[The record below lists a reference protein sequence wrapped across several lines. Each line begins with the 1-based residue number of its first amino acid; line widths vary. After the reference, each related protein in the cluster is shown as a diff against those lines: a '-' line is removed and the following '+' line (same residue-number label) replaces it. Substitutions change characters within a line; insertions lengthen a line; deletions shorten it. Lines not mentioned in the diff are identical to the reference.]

1 MTYGHLK
8 YNHFVMKTT
17 MMRQASFGMNSSI
30 MTNKN
35 HVLVACGKCCGSE
48 QSMIPAAP
56 GLSGAAPAAR
66 PSGSKRVAI
75 QCFTPRNAAGTVSLV
90 NTTAS
95 TSRKITTDQ
104 NLAVIPAN
112 AIIDKIEFFGI
123 NGFTTKGNFSIGLG
137 QLNGNIMTSLIEN
150 ATAPIANEKV
160 GGCREFA
167 SNAADGRN
175 AKTLVLLQ
183 SNVNAVLE
191 HPITA
196 GSLQVVIEYHL
207 KPTPT
212 Q

>member
-1 MTYGHLK
+1 
-8 YNHFVMKTT
+8 MK
-17 MMRQASFGMNSSI
+17 QASFGMNSSI

-35 HVLVACGKCCGSE
+35 HVLVARGKCCGSE
-48 QSMIPAAP
+48 LMLPAVA
-56 GLSGAAPAAR
+56 GASGAAAPR
-66 PSGSKRVAI
+66 PSSKRVAI
-75 QCFTPRNAAGTVSLV
+75 QCFTPRNATGTVSLV
-90 NTTAS
+90 NTTSS
-95 TSRKITTDQ
+95 TSRKITIDQ

-123 NGFTTKGNFSIGLG
+123 NGFATKGNFSIGLG
-137 QLNGNIMTSLIEN
+137 QLNGSIMTSLIEN
-150 ATAPIANEKV
+150 ATAAIANEKV

-167 SNAADGRN
+167 SNAVDGRN
-175 AKTLVLLQ
+175 AKTMVLLQ

-191 HPITA
+191 HPVTA

>member
-1 MTYGHLK
+1 
-8 YNHFVMKTT
+8 

-48 QSMIPAAP
+48 QVMIPAAAGP
-56 GLSGAAPAAR
+56 SGASPAPR

-75 QCFTPRNAAGTVSLV
+75 QCFTPRNATGTVSLV
-90 NTTAS
+90 NTTSS

-104 NLAVIPAN
+104 NLATVPAN

-123 NGFTTKGNFSIGLG
+123 NGFATKGNFSIGLG
-137 QLNGNIMTSLIEN
+137 QLNGSIMVPLIEN
-150 ATAPIANEKV
+150 ATAAIANEKV

-191 HPITA
+191 HPVTA

>member
-1 MTYGHLK
+1 
-8 YNHFVMKTT
+8 MK
-17 MMRQASFGMNSSI
+17 QASFGMNSSI

-48 QSMIPAAP
+48 QVMIPAVA
-56 GLSGAAPAAR
+56 GASGAAAAPR

-75 QCFTPRNAAGTVSLV
+75 QCFTPRNATGTVSLV
-90 NTTAS
+90 NTTSS
-95 TSRKITTDQ
+95 TSRKITIDQ
-104 NLAVIPAN
+104 NLTVIPAN

-123 NGFTTKGNFSIGLG
+123 NGFATKGNFSIGLG
-137 QLNGNIMTSLIEN
+137 QLNGSIMTSLIEN
-150 ATAPIANEKV
+150 ATAAIANEKV

-175 AKTLVLLQ
+175 AKTMVLLQ

-191 HPITA
+191 HPVTA

>member
-1 MTYGHLK
+1 MTYGYLK
-8 YNHFVMKTT
+8 YKHFVRKT
-17 MMRQASFGMNSSI
+17 MMKQASFGMNSSI

-35 HVLVACGKCCGSE
+35 HVLVACGKCCDSE
-48 QSMIPAAP
+48 QVMIPAVAGAP
-56 GLSGAAPAAR
+56 GAAPMPR
-66 PSGSKRVAI
+66 PSGSKRASI

-90 NTTAS
+90 NTTSS

-123 NGFTTKGNFSIGLG
+123 NGFATKGNFSIGLG
-137 QLNGNIMTSLIEN
+137 QLNGSIMTSLIEN
-150 ATAPIANEKV
+150 ATAAIANEKV

-175 AKTLVLLQ
+175 AKTMVLLQ

-191 HPITA
+191 HPVTA